1 MLTTQTSTTVTS
13 VKPSRAQVVRDSV
26 VVRLAVAEAGPMIAE
41 ILKENDIELNGAD
54 WSKVFP
60 HWLIAT
66 EGDQVIGCVQVVMS
80 KPIGYLEFLFV
91 RPSVSFK
98 LRAIALRKLAIQGM
112 ATLYHGGSQYVAGM
126 VAVKDQ
132 KFLDVIEKLNVKPLY
147 TAHLVCKR
155 LA

>member
-1 MLTTQTSTTVTS
+1 
-13 VKPSRAQVVRDSV
+13 
-26 VVRLAVAEAGPMIAE
+26 MIAE